1 MSVLFF
7 ACKGGRF
14 CYTFGQMKRF
24 FLSLIAVIVAGCCSV
39 PKAELALFQAKM
51 ARVGLY
57 QESPCS
63 DYGQRYLA
71 YMAECRQAYDAELK
85 KDPDFENKLRAEFL
99 KPIEDDNGEGGYP
112 VSKHDDVFFER
123 HKDDPQVRA
132 RYYYIYFYYND
143 GERSYEGCTF
153 PWLQYSPA
161 FSVDDYE
168 DALRYHLLSYNAGR
182 SPEHVMTYQ
191 ECLAEERQRNT
202 PEKVR
207 KYNKVFNAPWV
218 PSLDAIAE

>member
-1 MSVLFF
+1 
-7 ACKGGRF
+7 
-14 CYTFGQMKRF
+14 MKRF

-143 GERSYEGCTF
+143 GERGFYSIRTF
-153 PWLQYSPA
+153 PWLQYSSA
-161 FSVDDYE
+161 FTVEEYE
-168 DALRYHLLSYNAGR
+168 EALKYHLLSYNDGR

-191 ECLAEERQRNT
+191 ECLAEKRQQDT
-202 PEKVR
+202 PEYVHKM
-207 KYNKVFNAPWV
+207 NQTFNAPWV
-218 PSLDAIAE
+218 SVTD